1 MTTNERAVSPVVA
14 VALLITITVIL
25 AAVIGATLFGLGVE
39 SAEAPEVTLSFE
51 VDNGDVILVHEGGEQ
66 LEADEIAVLDEAGN
80 ELDPGLATDLSA
92 GEREPIADAAAVD
105 EIQVVWQHPQGDTE
119 TILATFKV

>member
-1 MTTNERAVSPVVA
+1 MSTNERAVSPVVA

-25 AAVIGATLFGLGVE
+25 AAVIGTAMFDLGVE

-51 VDNGDVILVHEGGEQ
+51 VDNGDVVLVHEGGEE
-66 LEADEIAVLDEAGN
+66 LEADEIAVLDEDGN
-80 ELDPGLATDLSA
+80 EVAMGLTSDLST
-92 GEREPIADAAAVD
+92 GEREPIADATAV
-105 EIQVVWQHPQGDTE
+105 EEVQVVWQHPQGDTE